1 MNPLPDTFHNPY
13 LWPLLLFA
21 LLPTVLY
28 LVDRRRA
35 RRLDWPALRFFLT
48 RQRARLRWIRLR
60 EALLILVR
68 SLALFLVVYALLGPA
83 TRVERELSSS
93 SSLSRGLVL
102 VFDTSFSMS
111 YSPAEEAGDLLKR
124 AKARARTLL
133 DELRPADSALVVSPP
148 AIDRAPGDDLF
159 DLEKTRLELEDLELG
174 GGPFDLLH
182 AIDDAI
188 GKAAL
193 LSADIREIYI
203 FTDHQAGSLPA
214 KEERSL
220 EFLASRLAALDP
232 APSITL
238 VDCGVPETSNHRIVE
253 FKSDSLVTGT
263 DATIGFHARVAPA
276 PGAGGLHLRVTVN
289 GEVIASRPLEEEGPA
304 TRELSFSHRFSSA
317 GTARVSA
324 ELVGEGAGDGL
335 PGDAARHLG

>member
-133 DELRPADSALVVSPP
+133 EELRPADSALRDKIEP
-148 AIDRAPGDDLF
+148 
-159 DLEKTRLELEDLELG
+159 
-174 GGPFDLLH
+174 
-182 AIDDAI
+182 DAYA
-188 GKAAL
+188 AAL
-193 LSADIREIYI
+193 QVINEKYTLMDKFIGNLQSDVASIADFEKSVRADMERGYDVG
-203 FTDHQAGSLPA
+203 TSL
-214 KEERSL
+214 
-220 EFLASRLAALDP
+220 D
-232 APSITL
+232 TL
-238 VDCGVPETSNHRIVE
+238 Q
-253 FKSDSLVTGT
+253 F
-263 DATIGFHARVAPA
+263 
-276 PGAGGLHLRVTVN
+276 
-289 GEVIASRPLEEEGPA
+289 
-304 TRELSFSHRFSSA
+304 
-317 GTARVSA
+317 
-324 ELVGEGAGDGL
+324 
-335 PGDAARHLG
+335 